1 MITGYITPIEW
12 VPNPNFVNEPP
23 DYEYLAYRL
32 SADIKTGRALWT
44 FEAVVASPTL
54 TIEDLLLNVKY
65 ETIEISED
73 LTKYGFTR
81 HLYPRN
87 TINEVENIIALD
99 AAYVTNEL
107 L

>member
-1 MITGYITPIEW
+1 MITGYITPIDW
-12 VPNPNFVNEPP
+12 IPNPNFVNEPP

-32 SADIKTGRALWT
+32 SADVKTGRAVWAI
-44 FEAVVASPTL
+44 EPVVASPTV
-54 TIEDLLLNVKY
+54 TIDNLLLNVKY

-81 HLYPRN
+81 NLYPQN
-87 TINEVENIIALD
+87 TINEVEDIIAAD
-99 AAYVTNEL
+99 KDYVTNEL